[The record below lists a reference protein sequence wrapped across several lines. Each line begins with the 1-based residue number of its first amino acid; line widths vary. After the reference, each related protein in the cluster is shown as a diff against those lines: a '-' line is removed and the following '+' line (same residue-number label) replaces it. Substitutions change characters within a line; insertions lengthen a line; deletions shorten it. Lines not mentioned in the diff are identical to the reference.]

1 MKVLIPYKTEQR
13 KENEEV
19 RQIRTFI
26 LLTLLLFI
34 CGKDRLFCFH
44 FFFLLIIYNMC
55 Q

>member
-26 LLTLLLFI
+26 LILFLFYLWLFILLFSSFI
-34 CGKDRLFCFH
+34 N
-44 FFFLLIIYNMC
+44 FFAIRC
-55 Q
+55 TSS